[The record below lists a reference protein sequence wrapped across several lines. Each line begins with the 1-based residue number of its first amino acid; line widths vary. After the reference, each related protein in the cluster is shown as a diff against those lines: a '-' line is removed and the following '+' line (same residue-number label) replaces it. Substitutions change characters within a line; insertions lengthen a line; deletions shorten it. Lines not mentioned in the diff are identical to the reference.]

1 MPKNKP
7 ITTNDVEPLRPI
19 YPAPGQRKP
28 AAGPMITT
36 RNIEQIREQ
45 AKPAETDAPKKI
57 KRGRA

>member
-7 ITTNDVEPLRPI
+7 ITTNDVEPQRPN
-19 YPAPGQRKP
+19 YPAPGHRKP

-45 AKPAETDAPKKI
+45 TRPAETDAPKKV